1 MSRRLTV
8 IVVFAASCHLAACT
22 PPAADPAAPA
32 GESIAA
38 PARARPA
45 AALTPAG
52 PAAAL
57 TADTDE
63 NQQWAASV
71 VELDPIPDQ
80 NAKLFGTAGGDP
92 AMNGLY
98 THIAFFAG
106 PAGGWA
112 IYRIG
117 DFLEYEVLSSAPGR
131 VDLEISESTMDDATG
146 DIGSRTRRII
156 VAWTPG
162 PEDGPPTSVTVTP
175 AN

>member
-1 MSRRLTV
+1 MNRRLTA
-8 IVVFAASCHLAACT
+8 FAVLAAAFQLAACT
-22 PPAADPAAPA
+22 PPAADPAPPA
-32 GESIAA
+32 GS
-38 PARARPA
+38 PATDPA
-45 AALTPAG
+45 AASQAAPLTPAG

-71 VELDPIPDQ
+71 VELDLIPDQ
-80 NAKLFGTAGGDP
+80 NAKLFGAAGGDP

-106 PAGGWA
+106 VADGWA

-117 DFLEYEVLSSAPGR
+117 DFLDYTVLSTAPGR

-162 PEDGPPTSVTVTP
+162 PDNGAPTSVTVTP